1 MVLDVSSL
9 KLTLGI
15 VALTL
20 SFLFYRSYRRTHSP
34 YSGWWCLALGLL
46 MAGNIAYLLT
56 GTPQQLWADPLGN
69 ALLVAGAF
77 SVWAGSRSLRL
88 RPTPRWLLLAGPLI
102 TAIASALENPA
113 SNAWSGGLVYL
124 AMMAVGMGLATRELA
139 LLRPTDYQTHRELAL
154 AAGILSAYY
163 LARAC
168 VYVVEGPEGPAFTT
182 YFSSAFTS
190 MITIVMLVTVSFSMT
205 ALSNEQLINR
215 LNERASRDG
224 LTGMLNRTTFMEQAA
239 QEVRRLHAA
248 GSLSTVI
255 LADLD
260 NFKAINDA
268 HGHAVGDAAIRAF
281 AGACLASIRHT
292 DLAGRYGGEEFIVLL
307 PGADH
312 DSARV
317 IAETINRNMAASE
330 APTGVRFPTVSY
342 GIATTVTGDLAE
354 MIGDA
359 DSALYEAKN
368 LGRNR
373 IVTSRPGADKR

>member
-9 KLTLGI
+9 KITLGI

-20 SFLFYRSYRRTHSP
+20 SFLFYRSYLRTNSP

-56 GTPQQLWADPLGN
+56 GTSQQVWANPLGN

-77 SVWAGSRSLRL
+77 SVWAGSRSLRM
-88 RPTPRWLLLAGPLI
+88 RPTPWWLLLAGPVI
-102 TAIASALENPA
+102 TAVASALENPA
-113 SNAWSGGLVYL
+113 ANAWSGGLVYL
-124 AMMAVGMGLATRELA
+124 AMMAAGMGLATRELA
-139 LLRPTDYQTHRELAL
+139 LLRPTDYQTHRELAV
-154 AAGILSAYY
+154 AAGILAGYY
-163 LARAC
+163 LVRAC
-168 VYVVEGPEGPAFTT
+168 VYVLEGPEGPAFTT

-224 LTGMLNRTTFMEQAA
+224 LTGMLNRTTFMEQAS

-281 AGACLASIRHT
+281 ADACLASIRHT
-292 DLAGRYGGEEFIVLL
+292 DLAGRYGGEEFIILL
-307 PGADH
+307 PGAGH
-312 DSARV
+312 ESGRV
-317 IAETINRNMAASE
+317 IAETINRNLTAAE
-330 APTGVRFPTVSY
+330 APKGVRFPTVSY
-342 GIATTVTGDLAE
+342 GIATTLTGDLTA

-359 DSALYEAKN
+359 DRALYEAKN

-373 IVTSRPGADKR
+373 IVTSLPGARKR